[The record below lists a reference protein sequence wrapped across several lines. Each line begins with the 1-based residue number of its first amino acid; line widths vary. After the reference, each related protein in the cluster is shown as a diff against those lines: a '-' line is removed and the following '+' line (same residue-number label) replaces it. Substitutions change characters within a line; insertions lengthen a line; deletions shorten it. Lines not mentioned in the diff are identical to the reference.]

1 MTNSETA
8 NQRLERCGVISKLA
22 LGLAAVSAFTL
33 GPAASASAKTA
44 SYPEPF
50 AIAQSGVVLGTTVNG
65 VDEFLGIPYAT
76 PPVGPL
82 RWLPPEAFG
91 EFAGGT
97 FEATQFGNECTQPG
111 PTGSEDC
118 LYLNVYTPTGSEP
131 GNAVKQADDET
142 TAASKKPSGLPVMV
156 WIHGG
161 GLTAGGGDLYDPTP
175 LVNQGGVIVVT
186 INYRL
191 GVLGFL
197 AQAALDSEGHERGNY
212 GLMDQQFALK
222 WVQENIKAFGGDPK
236 KVTMFGESAGG
247 QSVYCNLASPTAK
260 HLFGGAIAESG
271 SYTNFQDYFPAI
283 VPIETAETT
292 DGFAPSGSSVAISV
306 GCSSQTAACLRAV
319 PAATLVA
326 AQALVVY
333 PFVDGKLLTKTPMA
347 AFKSGQF
354 NHVPVIAGTNH
365 DEYRYFVA
373 GEYDLAGNPILTFG
387 EYSAAATALWT
398 TELEPYVLE
407 YYPYASYASGDLA
420 LAASGTDGV
429 FSCPARNADLLLS
442 KFVKTYAYE
451 FNDENAPPGTV
462 AGVTFPLGAFHGA
475 EIQYLMLVTGDVFP
489 FTTDQQA
496 LSDAM
501 ISYWTQFAKTGNP
514 NSADEPAWPKYSKS
528 TDEFQSL
535 VPPAPMTESNFNAFH
550 QCDSFW
556 DLF

>member
-1 MTNSETA
+1 MNNTEKA
-8 NQRLERCGVISKLA
+8 NERIERYGGISKLV
-22 LGLAAVSAFTL
+22 LGFAAICACTL
-33 GPAASASAKTA
+33 GPVATASAET

-50 AIAQSGVVLGTTVNG
+50 ASTRSGVVLGTTVNG
-65 VDEFLGIPYAT
+65 VDEFLGIPYAQ

-91 EFAGGT
+91 KFTGGT
-97 FEATQFGNECTQPG
+97 FEATQFGSECTQPG
-111 PTGSEDC
+111 PIGSEDC
-118 LYLNVYTPTGSEP
+118 LFLNVYTPTGAEP
-131 GNAVKQADDET
+131 GNAVEQAGDET
-142 TAASKKPSGLPVMV
+142 AAASKKSSALPVMV

-161 GLTAGGGDLYDPTP
+161 GLTTGGGDLYDPTP
-175 LVNQGGVIVVT
+175 LVNQGGVIVAT

-197 AQAALDSEGHERGNY
+197 AQSGLDAEHHEKGNY

-222 WVQENIKAFGGDPK
+222 WVRKNIRAFGGDPK
-236 KVTMFGESAGG
+236 EVTIFGESAGG
-247 QSVYCNLASPTAK
+247 QSIYCNLASPTAK
-260 HLFGGAIAESG
+260 HLFRGAIAESG
-271 SYTNFQDYFPAI
+271 SYTEFQDYFPAI
-283 VPIETAETT
+283 TPIKAAETT
-292 DGFAPSGSSVAISV
+292 DGFAPSGDSVATSV

-319 PAATLVA
+319 SAATLVGVEA
-326 AQALVVY
+326 GVLY
-333 PFVDGKLLTKTPMA
+333 PFVDGKLLTQTPMA
-347 AFKSGQF
+347 AFTSGKF
-354 NHVPVIAGTNH
+354 NKVPVIAGTNH

-373 GEYDLAGNPILTFG
+373 GEYDLAGNPILTSA
-387 EYSAAATALWT
+387 EYATAVAALWT
-398 TELEPYVLE
+398 GVLEPVVSEL
-407 YYPYASYASGDLA
+407 YPYASYPSGDLA

-429 FSCPARNADLLLS
+429 FSCPARNADQLLS

-451 FNDENAPPGTV
+451 FNDENAPPGSV

-501 ISYWTQFAKTGNP
+501 IGYWTQFAKTVNP
-514 NSADEPAWPKYSKS
+514 NSADEPEWPEYNKS

-535 VPPAPMTESNFNAFH
+535 VPPTPMVESNFNTFH

-556 DLF
+556 NTF